1 MAIEDLPDGVN
12 EAVRYSLS
20 LYLVVMCFISVLT
33 ELEWFSF
40 IINSRLLTNWISRG
54 FVYIF
59 MAILSIDQASL
70 GETTNQ
76 RELDFITTISYLFGA
91 IGLGYTVMGVFCMQL
106 WLKKLR
112 EEHQIRFKGGRLKK
126 RDAARN
132 GEVIPNPFDNADIA

>member
-132 GEVIPNPFDNADIA
+132 GEVIPNPFDNAEIA

>member
-91 IGLGYTVMGVFCMQL
+91 IGLGYTVMDVFCMQL

-132 GEVIPNPFDNADIA
+132 GEVIPNPFDNAEIA